1 LNPAFRKEGWK
12 EVISMSCGKD
22 HDKDDQK
29 KADEELKKQ
38 QEWEKKNPG
47 CSPTIDKECPHTHE
61 TSK

>member
-1 LNPAFRKEGWK
+1 
-12 EVISMSCGKD
+12 MSCGKD